1 MIEMKKVSVL
11 LPANTNS
18 TYDYLSLDPLELGTL
33 VSVPFRN
40 KEMKGI
46 VWHDSL
52 EEIPSEKLKKITK
65 VHEEFKLEKRLISF
79 LDFFHNYNLVPI
91 SKLFKLVIPQDK
103 LIEESSISNS
113 SDNLALPLK
122 HLLN

>member
-40 KEMKGI
+40 KAR
-46 VWHDSL
+46 
-52 EEIPSEKLKKITK
+52 
-65 VHEEFKLEKRLISF
+65 FKYKFNGSQ
-79 LDFFHNYNLVPI
+79 N
-91 SKLFKLVIPQDK
+91 
-103 LIEESSISNS
+103 
-113 SDNLALPLK
+113 
-122 HLLN
+122 

>member
-65 VHEEFKLEKRLISF
+65 EKNFSYKRKKLYDGK
-79 LDFFHNYNLVPI
+79 NVY
-91 SKLFKLVIPQDK
+91 
-103 LIEESSISNS
+103 SSYGFRI
-113 SDNLALPLK
+113 
-122 HLLN
+122 